1 MKQTAKILSTLSL
14 IVLLMLVTA
23 SLNQVSLG
31 QQKPAAKPQPMAQTA
46 PPSQMLSINVVRIK
60 PEMLTEYQEF
70 VKNEA
75 IPTMQ
80 KGGVKV
86 REAWTTANFGEGYEY
101 TFVSPIENWA
111 SYDSPG
117 PIVKALGQDGARA
130 YGMKAR
136 KFIAST
142 HTSAVLTRTDL
153 SYIGKLTWPPKMAVV
168 NSIHVAPGR
177 GQDFENILKNDILPA
192 LKKADVIAYLVNQT
206 VHGGNS
212 NEYITLTIVDSFA
225 EIGKGSPVVRGMGG
239 QEAYNKFA
247 SRTAGIVVHQERSIM
262 RYVPDLSITAAMPK
276 TENK

>member
-1 MKQTAKILSTLSL
+1 
-14 IVLLMLVTA
+14 
-23 SLNQVSLG
+23 
-31 QQKPAAKPQPMAQTA
+31 
-46 PPSQMLSINVVRIK
+46 
-60 PEMLTEYQEF
+60 
-70 VKNEA
+70 
-75 IPTMQ
+75 
-80 KGGVKV
+80 
-86 REAWTTANFGEGYEY
+86 
-101 TFVSPIENWA
+101 
-111 SYDSPG
+111 
-117 PIVKALGQDGARA
+117 
-130 YGMKAR
+130 
-136 KFIAST
+136 
-142 HTSAVLTRTDL
+142 
-153 SYIGKLTWPPKMAVV
+153 MAVV

-276 TENK
+276 AENK